1 MRFTKFALVAVFSF
15 VLTACV
21 TSLVVGNAQSKLMWA
36 MLKPLVGFDPNE
48 VNLFEQPMIKNRM
61 VKLLGPH
68 YDTTMKLLRT
78 ANEIQQEGALF
89 YVVSRYTPLPGIAKQ
104 TAEKAGFVWNADT
117 NQMAV
122 MLVTGGAPTVI
133 AEQVENAR
141 MAIMPSWP
149 TELQAVIDGAESTQK
164 ALQDA
169 VVDKTTEMVGE
180 TLGLEG
186 DQPLLEQVIESGLN
200 GESVGDAVQEHIQQ
214 SSDKIIEDTTA
225 PAQETLKQ
233 HVSEAVTKPLQD
245 IEDTRDAISEKMEQ
259 ETGQFE
265 QMEDLIKEWEKLPEE
280 ESQPAPQ

>member
-186 DQPLLEQVIESGLN
+186 DQPL
-200 GESVGDAVQEHIQQ
+200 
-214 SSDKIIEDTTA
+214 
-225 PAQETLKQ
+225 
-233 HVSEAVTKPLQD
+233 
-245 IEDTRDAISEKMEQ
+245 
-259 ETGQFE
+259 
-265 QMEDLIKEWEKLPEE
+265 
-280 ESQPAPQ
+280 

>member
-1 MRFTKFALVAVFSF
+1 MRITKIALVAVLSF
-15 VLTACV
+15 VLSACV
-21 TSLVVGNAQSKLMWA
+21 TSLVLGNAQSKLMWA

-133 AEQVENAR
+133 AEQVENAK

-149 TELQAVIDGAESTQK
+149 TELQAVIDGAEATQK

-186 DQPLLEQVIESGLN
+186 DQPLLEQVIESGLT
-200 GESVGDAVQEHIQQ
+200 GESVGNAVEEHIQQ
-214 SSDKIIEDTTA
+214 SSDKVIEDTTA
-225 PAQETLKQ
+225 PARETLEQ
-233 HVSEAVTKPLQD
+233 QLPESVTEPLQD
-245 IEDTRDAISEKMEQ
+245 IDDTRDAISEKMEQ

-265 QMEDLIKEWEKLPEE
+265 QMEDLIKEWEKLPPED
-280 ESQPAPQ
+280 SQPTP

>member
-1 MRFTKFALVAVFSF
+1 MRITKLALVAVFSF
-15 VLTACV
+15 VLSACV
-21 TSLVVGNAQSKLMWA
+21 TSLVLGNAQSKLMWA

-122 MLVTGGAPTVI
+122 MLVTGGAPTVL
-133 AEQVENAR
+133 AEQVENAK
-141 MAIMPSWP
+141 MAIMPTWP
-149 TELQAVIDGAESTQK
+149 TELQAVIDGAEATQK

-186 DQPLLEQVIESGLN
+186 DQPLLEQVIESGLT

-214 SSDKIIEDTTA
+214 SSDKVIEDTTA
-225 PAQETLKQ
+225 PARETLEQ
-233 HVSEAVTKPLQD
+233 QLPESVTEPLQD
-245 IEDTRDAISEKMEQ
+245 IDDTRDAISEKMEQ
-259 ETGQFE
+259 ETGQLE
-265 QMEDLIKEWEKLPEE
+265 QMEDLIKEWEKLPPEDN
-280 ESQPAPQ
+280 APNQ

>member
-265 QMEDLIKEWEKLPEE
+265 QMEDLIKEWEKLPPEE
-280 ESQPAPQ
+280 NAPDQ

>member
-1 MRFTKFALVAVFSF
+1 MRITKIALVAVLSF
-15 VLTACV
+15 VLSACV
-21 TSLVVGNAQSKLMWA
+21 TSLVLGNAQSKLMWA

-133 AEQVENAR
+133 AEQVENAK

-149 TELQAVIDGAESTQK
+149 TELQAVIDGAEATQK

-186 DQPLLEQVIESGLN
+186 DQPLLEQVIESGLT
-200 GESVGDAVQEHIQQ
+200 GESVGDAVEEHIQQ
-214 SSDKIIEDTTA
+214 SSDKVIEDTTA
-225 PAQETLKQ
+225 PARETLEQ
-233 HVSEAVTKPLQD
+233 QLPESVTEPLQD
-245 IEDTRDAISEKMEQ
+245 IDDTRDAISEKMEQ

-265 QMEDLIKEWEKLPEE
+265 QMEDLIKEWEKLPPED
-280 ESQPAPQ
+280 SQPTP

>member
-214 SSDKIIEDTTA
+214 SSDKIIEDTIA
-225 PAQETLKQ
+225 PARETLEQ
-233 HVSEAVTKPLQD
+233 HVPEAVTKPLQD

-265 QMEDLIKEWEKLPEE
+265 QMEDLIKEWEKLPPEE
-280 ESQPAPQ
+280 NAPDQ

>member
-225 PAQETLKQ
+225 PARETLEQ
-233 HVSEAVTKPLQD
+233 HVPEAVTKPLQD

-265 QMEDLIKEWEKLPEE
+265 QMEDLIKEWEKLPPEE
-280 ESQPAPQ
+280 NAPDQ

>member
-117 NQMAV
+117 NQMAG

-214 SSDKIIEDTTA
+214 TSEKILEDTTPPA
-225 PAQETLKQ
+225 PDTLKQ
-233 HVSEAVTKPLQD
+233 QVPEAVTKPLQD

-265 QMEDLIKEWEKLPEE
+265 QMEDLIKEWEKLPPEE
-280 ESQPAPQ
+280 NAPDQ

>member
-21 TSLVVGNAQSKLMWA
+21 TSLVLGNAQSKLMWA

-186 DQPLLEQVIESGLN
+186 DQPLLEQVIESGLS

-214 SSDKIIEDTTA
+214 SSDKVIEDTTA
-225 PAQETLKQ
+225 PARETLEQ
-233 HVSEAVTKPLQD
+233 HVPEAVTKPLKD

-265 QMEDLIKEWEKLPEE
+265 QMEDLIKEWEKLPPEE
-280 ESQPAPQ
+280 NQPAP

>member
-1 MRFTKFALVAVFSF
+1 MRITKIALVAVLSF
-15 VLTACV
+15 VLSACV
-21 TSLVVGNAQSKLMWA
+21 TSLVLGNAQSKLMWA

-133 AEQVENAR
+133 AEQVENAK

-149 TELQAVIDGAESTQK
+149 TELQAVIDGAEATQK

-186 DQPLLEQVIESGLN
+186 DQPLLEQVIKSGLT
-200 GESVGDAVQEHIQQ
+200 GESVGNAVEEHIQQ
-214 SSDKIIEDTTA
+214 SSDKVIEDTTA
-225 PAQETLKQ
+225 PARETLEQ
-233 HVSEAVTKPLQD
+233 QLPESVTEPLQD
-245 IEDTRDAISEKMEQ
+245 IDDTRDAISEKMEQ

-265 QMEDLIKEWEKLPEE
+265 QMEDLIKEWEKLPPED
-280 ESQPAPQ
+280 SQPTP

>member
-1 MRFTKFALVAVFSF
+1 MRITKIALVAVLSF
-15 VLTACV
+15 VLSACV
-21 TSLVVGNAQSKLMWA
+21 TSLVLGNAQSKLMWA

-78 ANEIQQEGALF
+78 ANEVRQEGALF

-133 AEQVENAR
+133 AEQVENAK
-141 MAIMPSWP
+141 MAIMPTWP
-149 TELQAVIDGAESTQK
+149 SELQAVIDGAEATQK

-180 TLGLEG
+180 TLGLDG
-186 DQPLLEQVIESGLN
+186 DQPLLEQVIESGLT
-200 GESVGDAVQEHIQQ
+200 GESVGDAMEEHIQQ
-214 SSDKIIEDTTA
+214 SSDKVIEDTTA
-225 PAQETLKQ
+225 PARETLKQ
-233 HVSEAVTKPLQD
+233 QLPESVTEPLQD
-245 IEDTRDAISEKMEQ
+245 IDDTRDAISEKMEQ

-265 QMEDLIKEWEKLPEE
+265 QMEDLIKEWEKLPPED
-280 ESQPAPQ
+280 SQPTP

>member
-233 HVSEAVTKPLQD
+233 HVPEAITKRLQD

-265 QMEDLIKEWEKLPEE
+265 QMEDLIKEWEKLPPEE
-280 ESQPAPQ
+280 NAPDQ

>member
-233 HVSEAVTKPLQD
+233 HVPAAVTKPLQN

-265 QMEDLIKEWEKLPEE
+265 QMEDLIKEWEKLPPEE
-280 ESQPAPQ
+280 NAPDQ

>member
-1 MRFTKFALVAVFSF
+1 MRITKIALVAVLSF
-15 VLTACV
+15 VLSACV
-21 TSLVVGNAQSKLMWA
+21 TSLVLGNAQSKLMWA

-78 ANEIQQEGALF
+78 ANEIRQEGALF

-133 AEQVENAR
+133 AEQVENAK
-141 MAIMPSWP
+141 MAIMPTWP
-149 TELQAVIDGAESTQK
+149 TELQAVIDGAEATQK

-186 DQPLLEQVIESGLN
+186 DQPLLEQVIESGLT
-200 GESVGDAVQEHIQQ
+200 GESVGDAVEEHIQQ
-214 SSDKIIEDTTA
+214 SSDKVIEDTTA
-225 PAQETLKQ
+225 PARETLEQ
-233 HVSEAVTKPLQD
+233 QLPESVTEPLQD
-245 IEDTRDAISEKMEQ
+245 IDDTRDAISEKMEQ

-265 QMEDLIKEWEKLPEE
+265 QMEDLIKEWEKLPPED
-280 ESQPAPQ
+280 SQPTP

>member
-21 TSLVVGNAQSKLMWA
+21 ASLVVGNAQSKLMWA
-36 MLKPLVGFDPNE
+36 TLKPLVGFDPNE

-149 TELQAVIDGAESTQK
+149 TELQAVIDGAEATQK

-214 SSDKIIEDTTA
+214 SSDKVIEDTTA
-225 PAQETLKQ
+225 PARETIEQ
-233 HVSEAVTKPLQD
+233 HVPEAVTKPLKD

-265 QMEDLIKEWEKLPEE
+265 QMEDLIKEWEKLPPEDN
-280 ESQPAPQ
+280 QPTP

>member
-1 MRFTKFALVAVFSF
+1 MRITKIALVAVLSF
-15 VLTACV
+15 VLSACV
-21 TSLVVGNAQSKLMWA
+21 TSLVLGNAQSKLMWA

-78 ANEIQQEGALF
+78 ANEIRQEGALF

-133 AEQVENAR
+133 AEQVENAK
-141 MAIMPSWP
+141 MAIMPTWP
-149 TELQAVIDGAESTQK
+149 TELQTVIDGAEATQK

-186 DQPLLEQVIESGLN
+186 DQPLLEQVIESGLT
-200 GESVGDAVQEHIQQ
+200 GESVGDAVEEHIQQ
-214 SSDKIIEDTTA
+214 SSDKVIEDTTA
-225 PAQETLKQ
+225 PARETLEQ
-233 HVSEAVTKPLQD
+233 QLPESVTEPLQD
-245 IEDTRDAISEKMEQ
+245 IDDTRDAISEKMEQ

-265 QMEDLIKEWEKLPEE
+265 QMEDLIKEWEKLPPED
-280 ESQPAPQ
+280 SQPTP

>member
-233 HVSEAVTKPLQD
+233 HVPEAVTKPLQN

-265 QMEDLIKEWEKLPEE
+265 QMEDLI
-280 ESQPAPQ
+280 

>member
-233 HVSEAVTKPLQD
+233 HVPAAVTKPLQD

-265 QMEDLIKEWEKLPEE
+265 QMEDLIKEWEKLPPEE
-280 ESQPAPQ
+280 NAPDQ

>member
-149 TELQAVIDGAESTQK
+149 TELQAVIDGAEATQK

-233 HVSEAVTKPLQD
+233 HVPEAVTKPLQD

-265 QMEDLIKEWEKLPEE
+265 QMEDLIKEWEKLPPEE
-280 ESQPAPQ
+280 NAPDQ

>member
-1 MRFTKFALVAVFSF
+1 MRITKIALVAVLSF
-15 VLTACV
+15 VLSACV
-21 TSLVVGNAQSKLMWA
+21 TSLVLGNAQSKLMWA

-133 AEQVENAR
+133 AEQVENAK

-149 TELQAVIDGAESTQK
+149 TELQAVIDGAEATQK

-186 DQPLLEQVIESGLN
+186 DQPLLEQVIESGLT
-200 GESVGDAVQEHIQQ
+200 GESVGDAAEEHIQQ
-214 SSDKIIEDTTA
+214 SSDKVIEDTTA
-225 PAQETLKQ
+225 PARETLEQ
-233 HVSEAVTKPLQD
+233 QLPESVTEPLQD
-245 IEDTRDAISEKMEQ
+245 IDDTRDAISEKMEQ

-265 QMEDLIKEWEKLPEE
+265 QMEDLIKEWEKLPPED
-280 ESQPAPQ
+280 SQPTP

>member
-1 MRFTKFALVAVFSF
+1 MRITKIALVAVLSF
-15 VLTACV
+15 VLSACV
-21 TSLVVGNAQSKLMWA
+21 TSLVLGNAQSKLMWA

-133 AEQVENAR
+133 AEQVENAK
-141 MAIMPSWP
+141 MAIMPTWP
-149 TELQAVIDGAESTQK
+149 TELQAVIDGAEATQK

-186 DQPLLEQVIESGLN
+186 DQPLLEQVIESGLT
-200 GESVGDAVQEHIQQ
+200 GESVGDAVEEHIQQ
-214 SSDKIIEDTTA
+214 SSDKVIEDTTA
-225 PAQETLKQ
+225 PARETLEQ
-233 HVSEAVTKPLQD
+233 QLPESVTEPLQD
-245 IEDTRDAISEKMEQ
+245 IDDTRDAISEKMEQ

-265 QMEDLIKEWEKLPEE
+265 QMEDLIKEWEKLPPEDN
-280 ESQPAPQ
+280 QPTP

>member
-1 MRFTKFALVAVFSF
+1 MRITKIALVAVLSF
-15 VLTACV
+15 VLSACV
-21 TSLVVGNAQSKLMWA
+21 TSLVLGNAQSKLMWA

-78 ANEIQQEGALF
+78 ANEIRQEGALF

-104 TAEKAGFVWNADT
+104 SAEKAGFVWNADT

-133 AEQVENAR
+133 AEQVENAK
-141 MAIMPSWP
+141 MAIMPTWP
-149 TELQAVIDGAESTQK
+149 SELQAVIDGAEATQK

-180 TLGLEG
+180 TLGLDG
-186 DQPLLEQVIESGLN
+186 DQPLLEQVIESGLT
-200 GESVGDAVQEHIQQ
+200 GKSVGDAMEEHIQQ
-214 SSDKIIEDTTA
+214 SSDKVIEDTTA
-225 PAQETLKQ
+225 PARETLEQ
-233 HVSEAVTKPLQD
+233 QLPESVTEPLQD
-245 IEDTRDAISEKMEQ
+245 IDDTRDAISEKMEQ

-265 QMEDLIKEWEKLPEE
+265 QMEDLIKEWEKLPPED
-280 ESQPAPQ
+280 SQPTP

>member
-1 MRFTKFALVAVFSF
+1 MRITKIALVAVLSF
-15 VLTACV
+15 VLSACV
-21 TSLVVGNAQSKLMWA
+21 TSLVLGNAQSKLMWA

-122 MLVTGGAPTVI
+122 MLMTGGAPTVI
-133 AEQVENAR
+133 AEQVENAK

-149 TELQAVIDGAESTQK
+149 TELQAVIDGAEATQK

-186 DQPLLEQVIESGLN
+186 DQPLLEQVIESGLT
-200 GESVGDAVQEHIQQ
+200 GESVGDAVEEHIQQ
-214 SSDKIIEDTTA
+214 SSDKVIEDTTA
-225 PAQETLKQ
+225 PARETLEQ
-233 HVSEAVTKPLQD
+233 QLPESVTEPLQD
-245 IEDTRDAISEKMEQ
+245 IDDTRDAISEKMEQ

-265 QMEDLIKEWEKLPEE
+265 QMEDLIKEWEKLPPED
-280 ESQPAPQ
+280 SQPTP

>member
-1 MRFTKFALVAVFSF
+1 MRITKIALVAVLSF
-15 VLTACV
+15 VLSACV
-21 TSLVVGNAQSKLMWA
+21 TSLVLGNAQSKLMWA

-133 AEQVENAR
+133 AEQVENAK

-149 TELQAVIDGAESTQK
+149 TELQAVIDGAEATQK

-186 DQPLLEQVIESGLN
+186 DQPLLEQVIESGLT
-200 GESVGDAVQEHIQQ
+200 GESVGNAVEEHIQQ
-214 SSDKIIEDTTA
+214 SSDKVIEDTTA
-225 PAQETLKQ
+225 PARETLEQ
-233 HVSEAVTKPLQD
+233 QLPESVTEPLQD
-245 IEDTRDAISEKMEQ
+245 IDDTRDAISEKMEQ

-265 QMEDLIKEWEKLPEE
+265 QMEDLIKEWEKLPPEDN
-280 ESQPAPQ
+280 QPTP